1 VVAPIKLLTCFSTMA
16 ERKPEIVFKQADFSN
31 RNLNFVSS
39 DDNKLLVEIGGERW
53 ERQERD

>member
-1 VVAPIKLLTCFSTMA
+1 MA